1 MMAAPVT
8 TRAAAL
14 DPGTP
19 VALFPT
25 RMVGG
30 GGDNIQAQQ
39 YDVTRDGRFL
49 INTVLDDAVATPI
62 TLIQNWRPK

>member
-1 MMAAPVT
+1 MSGRLP
-8 TRAAAL
+8 
-14 DPGTP
+14 PP

-25 RMVGG
+25 RIVGR
-30 GGDNIQAQQ
+30 GGDGGLGRQ

-62 TLIQNWRPK
+62 TLIQNWRPEGK